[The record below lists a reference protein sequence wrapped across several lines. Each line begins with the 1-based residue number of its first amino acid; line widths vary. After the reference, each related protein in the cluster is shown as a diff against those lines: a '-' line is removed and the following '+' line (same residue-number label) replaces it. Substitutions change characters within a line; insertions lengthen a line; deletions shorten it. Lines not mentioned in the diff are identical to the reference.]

1 MSFVSESPGA
11 MEDRSVVRKLLVQS
25 RAKGKAKESEEKVED
40 RVINGKVEDESGENR
55 KEEDV
60 KVSNELTESIAEMEK
75 KLEETKEELEVF
87 EFGLDEVKEGLEEWL
102 DLYTRSVEG
111 AGEVKEVGEV
121 KVE

>member
-1 MSFVSESPGA
+1 

-60 KVSNELTESIAEMEK
+60 KVSNELTESIAKMEK